1 MIRSRV
7 RAPFVLAVLVL
18 LFPAIAAVGIDPVR
32 AQDATPEAA
41 IEVLPA
47 PLAQVM
53 PAETSAFVA
62 TAFDPT
68 SDQYLELSSLAARL
82 IIPGAGDTIS
92 ALVQQITLLLA
103 RVPSDLSTVLEG
115 EIGVGLTGFSGSP
128 GDQSNTLPSDPGA
141 VIGSLLPSYA
151 VVLHPR
157 EAGKARELVEDWFTD
172 QVEQSGGLVER
183 SEDGSIVVLR
193 NATVDSAESDAP
205 STVVFSG
212 DYIFFGADFESLL
225 PFVETSRG
233 NAPSLADSDDLQR
246 LNAALPTERLL
257 FGYLDISV
265 FLQTAG
271 DMEIASVEVSS
282 IDPPFGPTAFSIAA
296 DDVGLRLESVS
307 LSSSRDGRLFGGSNE
322 NPDFASHV
330 PDSTLAMFASQDLGD
345 SWLIEQLQNV
355 LLTVLVGSMGGG
367 DVELSD
373 FGIDEQFG
381 FLSML
386 TGINFKTDMFD
397 QLQGDYGVALF
408 SLDLKEPMASSA
420 VVASNLANPNAV
432 SVAVTSLGPLIQSSG
447 AGTASVTTASIDGQ
461 TVTNVTVG
469 TNGSA
474 YTIQYGVVDEQLM
487 IGLGDGIETIAVPP
501 VVTLDSSTDYQDV
514 LALLPDTYDSVFYV
528 DTQSIAEQLA
538 PLLLDSLAESS
549 SNAIVRCL
557 AGSIGTGAATPAAVE
572 TGDAGGGNLIVD
584 TACSVING
592 LLGGENRLLELL
604 IARMPGPFA
613 AVTYQ
618 EDDLQHVS
626 GVLAVGSS
634 ES

>member
-1 MIRSRV
+1 
-7 RAPFVLAVLVL
+7 
-18 LFPAIAAVGIDPVR
+18 
-32 AQDATPEAA
+32 
-41 IEVLPA
+41 
-47 PLAQVM
+47 
-53 PAETSAFVA
+53 
-62 TAFDPT
+62 
-68 SDQYLELSSLAARL
+68 
-82 IIPGAGDTIS
+82 
-92 ALVQQITLLLA
+92 
-103 RVPSDLSTVLEG
+103 
-115 EIGVGLTGFSGSP
+115 
-128 GDQSNTLPSDPGA
+128 
-141 VIGSLLPSYA
+141 
-151 VVLHPR
+151 
-157 EAGKARELVEDWFTD
+157 
-172 QVEQSGGLVER
+172 
-183 SEDGSIVVLR
+183 
-193 NATVDSAESDAP
+193 
-205 STVVFSG
+205 
-212 DYIFFGADFESLL
+212 
-225 PFVETSRG
+225 
-233 NAPSLADSDDLQR
+233 
-246 LNAALPTERLL
+246 
-257 FGYLDISV
+257 
-265 FLQTAG
+265 
-271 DMEIASVEVSS
+271 
-282 IDPPFGPTAFSIAA
+282 
-296 DDVGLRLESVS
+296 
-307 LSSSRDGRLFGGSNE
+307 
-322 NPDFASHV
+322 
-330 PDSTLAMFASQDLGD
+330 MFASQDLGD

-420 VVASNLANPNAV
+420 VVASDLANPNAV

-557 AGSIGTGAATPAAVE
+557 AGSSGTDAATPAAVE

-604 IARMPGPFA
+604 IARIPGPFA